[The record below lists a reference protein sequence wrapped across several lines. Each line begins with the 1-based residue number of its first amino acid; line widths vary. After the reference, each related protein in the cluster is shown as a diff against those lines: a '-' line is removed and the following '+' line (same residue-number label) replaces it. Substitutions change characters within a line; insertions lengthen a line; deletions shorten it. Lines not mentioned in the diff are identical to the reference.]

1 VRHAQKLESLGVLAG
16 GVAHDFNN
24 ILTVIANSVALA
36 KTGQNVDAHLDGI
49 AVAASRAAE
58 LCRQMLSYAGKT
70 AFVLGAVD
78 VSTLVNEMLS
88 MLDVS
93 VGKKAVL
100 VRDLAP
106 NLPMV
111 RGDATQIRQV
121 VLNLVLNAAEA
132 IVRPEGKVVVATG
145 MGTYG
150 PGAFAFAT
158 ESGPYV
164 FIEVRDNGAGM
175 DAATAAQMFDPFFT
189 TKFVGRGLGMATVLG
204 IVRGHGGAIE
214 VDSEPG
220 KGTQVR
226 VFFPTERVATRSSVP
241 SAGPEVERGRGVVL
255 VVDDEKGVRV
265 TTRLL
270 LEQLGFEALV
280 ASDGLEALDVLRANP
295 RIDVVLLDLTMPRL
309 DGIQTMKAMREIAP
323 QIPIVL
329 TSGHGQVPESIAQ
342 PNALL
347 AKPYT
352 VPELLATLRRVMPR

>member
-1 VRHAQKLESLGVLAG
+1 
-16 GVAHDFNN
+16 
-24 ILTVIANSVALA
+24 
-36 KTGQNVDAHLDGI
+36 
-49 AVAASRAAE
+49 
-58 LCRQMLSYAGKT
+58 MLSYAGKT
-70 AFVLGAVD
+70 AFVLEAVD

-145 MGTYG
+145 MGKYG
-150 PGAFAFAT
+150 PGALSFAT

-164 FIEVRDNGAGM
+164 FMEVSDDGIGM
-175 DAATAAQMFDPFFT
+175 DTGTVAQMFDPFFT

-204 IVRGHGGAIE
+204 IVRGHGGAIDVE
-214 VDSEPG
+214 SAHG
-220 KGTQVR
+220 KGTRVR
-226 VFFPTERVATRSSVP
+226 VFFPTERVATQSTVP
-241 SAGPEVERGRGVVL
+241 PAGAEVERGRGVVL
-255 VVDDEKGVRV
+255 VVDDEKGVRL
-265 TTRLL
+265 TTCLL

-280 ASDGLEALDVLRANP
+280 ASDGLEALELLRANS
-295 RIDVVLLDLTMPRL
+295 RVDAVLLDLTMPRL
-309 DGIQTMKAMREIAP
+309 DGIQTMKAIRELAP
-323 QIPIVL
+323 QVPVVL

-342 PNALL
+342 PDALL

-352 VPELLATLRRVMPR
+352 VPELLATLRRVMT